1 MANLTPF
8 CQNFH
13 EHDHDD
19 DDDDDDDDEDDDD
32 DDDDDLAAP
41 APIWHDSGQTLVER
55 VTLHLIVKIITQSTL
70 INIFV
75 IIIII
80 IVVVSP
86 WSNKETT
93 LKISLHF
100 P

>member
-1 MANLTPF
+1 MAYLTPF

-19 DDDDDDDDEDDDD
+19 NDDDD

-80 IVVVSP
+80 IVVSP
-86 WSNKETT
+86 
-93 LKISLHF
+93 
-100 P
+100 